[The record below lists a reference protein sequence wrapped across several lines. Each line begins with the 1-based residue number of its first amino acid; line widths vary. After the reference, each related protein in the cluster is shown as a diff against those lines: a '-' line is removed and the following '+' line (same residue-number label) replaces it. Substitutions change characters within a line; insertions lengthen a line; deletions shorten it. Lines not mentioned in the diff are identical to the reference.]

1 MENLKFKIFLLQQ
14 EDNFIKSEL
23 DKEQQIIEK
32 QLNIIAII
40 HRIIIEIITPIPKII
55 KMLFIYISN

>member
-40 HRIIIEIITPIPKII
+40 HRIIIEITTPIPKII